1 MNNSTIIWTRPDK
14 YVDLIQYYISN
25 IFSYKTSKW
34 PNNRRKIPMEYL
46 KLISQRKTD
55 NHMAFPFENQWKV
68 NKSINPC
75 KENLRLSKTNPIKIW
90 GELRKVRSSCI
101 TSDIIH
107 FTNSWYK
114 SFMTSCI
121 LMAYIPSY
129 IVQVIKLYFSW
140 FSPWDFLNMF
150 WWTSKPCTDN
160 CSCIYVCDVFK
171 YQEM

>member
-1 MNNSTIIWTRPDK
+1 MLTWYNTMYPI
-14 YVDLIQYYISN
+14 L
-25 IFSYKTSKW
+25 FSYKTSKW
-34 PNNRRKIPMEYL
+34 PSNRKKIPMEYT

-55 NHMAFPFENQWKV
+55 NQWKV
-68 NKSINPC
+68 NKSINYR

-121 LMAYIPSY
+121 LMTYIPSY
-129 IVQVIKLYFSW
+129 IVWVINVIFSW

-150 WWTSKPCTDN
+150 WWTRKPCTDN
-160 CSCIYVCDVFK
+160 CSCIYICDVFK